1 MTVYSLERCLASIES
16 MEKPLVYGVWTLNCH
31 IFLIIKMFS
40 HSRNVSMNLHLIAM
54 HETLP
59 VILHWANIACTTPH
73 TVYTKQAT
81 YSSRRKHSVRTE
93 QQLWA
98 TVCFILVIS
107 CCCWGWN
114 SVQFAWQKPSPV
126 WNRLLL
132 QARELHVCVYT
143 VELLLRTSGATP
155 VPYYQGHLCSS
166 AAIPHLYSPLGC
178 ITVQCRLHST
188 STLPP
193 GFKWLRWLDC
203 FDLNQMLLSHAV
215 FDLLGID
222 FFSHLS
228 LPLRHH

>member
-16 MEKPLVYGVWTLNCH
+16 MRKRLVHGVWTLNCH
-31 IFLIIKMFS
+31 ILFIIKMFS
-40 HSRNVSMNLHLIAM
+40 HSRTVPMNLYLIAM

-59 VILHWANIACTTPH
+59 VIQRWPNIAWSTPH
-73 TVYTKQAT
+73 TVCTKQAT

-98 TVCFILVIS
+98 MICFIWVIS
-107 CCCWGWN
+107 CCCRGWN
-114 SVQFAWQKPSPV
+114 SVQLAWQKPSPV

-155 VPYYQGHLCSS
+155 VPCYQGHLCSS
-166 AAIPHLYSPLGC
+166 AATSHPYSPLGC
-178 ITVQCRLHST
+178 TTVQCPLHST

-193 GFKWLRWLDC
+193 GLKWLRWLHC

-215 FDLLGID
+215 FDLLGIY
-222 FFSHLS
+222 FFPLLS
-228 LPLRHH
+228 LPLKHH